1 MVFTRSVANLTLS
14 DTKKYLK
21 NGWVPPINTKLVDSG
36 LLPGDLVYLYNE
48 DAELSK
54 KTEKIL
60 AK

>member
-1 MVFTRSVANLTLS
+1 LTLS

-21 NGWVPPINTKLVDSG
+21 NGWVPPIKTKLVDSG